1 MLLAEARAGRERR
14 ARIRGEAGI
23 GKTAL
28 LAFAEDDCDGIDVLR
43 STGVQSEYDLPFA
56 ALHQLVRPC
65 LSLVELLPSP
75 QAAALRGAFGIS
87 FDRADDGFLSS
98 LALLSLLAEAASRRP
113 LLCLIDD
120 AQWLYRSSAD
130 ALVFAARRLHA

>member
-1 MLLAEARAGRERR
+1 MLR
-14 ARIRGEAGI
+14 
-23 GKTAL
+23 
-28 LAFAEDDCDGIDVLR
+28 C
-43 STGVQSEYDLPFA
+43 TGVQSEYELPFA

-65 LSLVELLPSP
+65 LSLVEHLPTP

-120 AQWLYRSSAD
+120 AQWLDRSSAD
-130 ALVFAARRLHA
+130 ALGFRGSASACRADRDADRGARGRGAAVRGAGLRR